1 MKQPVERG
9 NYVKFKMGKYWINGL
24 IDTES
29 VSTIIN
35 LALARQLGIRW
46 KPSEPGEIPILFSAN
61 GSQLVVNA
69 VTEVT
74 LNWDYAYRVR

>member
-24 IDTES
+24 IDTWS

-35 LALARQLGIRW
+35 LALAAKIIE
-46 KPSEPGEIPILFSAN
+46 PSQSVEFNARVSLVGKKD
-61 GSQLVVNA
+61 GSHRMVVD
-69 VTEVT
+69 
-74 LNWDYAYRVR
+74 L